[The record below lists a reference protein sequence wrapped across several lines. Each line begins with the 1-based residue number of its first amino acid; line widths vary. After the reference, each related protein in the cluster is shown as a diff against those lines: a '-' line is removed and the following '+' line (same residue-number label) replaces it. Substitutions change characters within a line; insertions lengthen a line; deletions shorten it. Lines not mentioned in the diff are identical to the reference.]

1 MASTP
6 TFVPSTGAA
15 ARLGAPVPAAR
26 TCARRAAPRRAPA
39 STVRMGAGLP
49 PPPPS
54 SDGGE
59 GGHPSDAD
67 SARGRLERQLL
78 LTLVPTNV
86 HADGAPKDGRT
97 GCLWCAGSGRAK
109 CTWCKGT
116 GTRTETVLKSWAELT
131 QDIDNALAG
140 EPVPQPTT
148 VPVQCSCCKGTTEM
162 RCVKCRGSGTGSYG
176 HAY

>member
-39 STVRMGAGLP
+39 STVRMG
-49 PPPPS
+49 
-54 SDGGE
+54 
-59 GGHPSDAD
+59 
-67 SARGRLERQLL
+67 
-78 LTLVPTNV
+78 
-86 HADGAPKDGRT
+86 DGRT